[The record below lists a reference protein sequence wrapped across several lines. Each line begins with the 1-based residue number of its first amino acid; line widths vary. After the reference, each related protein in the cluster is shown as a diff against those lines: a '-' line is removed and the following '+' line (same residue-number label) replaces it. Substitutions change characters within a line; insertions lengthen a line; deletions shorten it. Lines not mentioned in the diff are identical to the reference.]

1 MNNGR
6 ICHVGSLAE
15 CVHELFRVILVNFNE
30 LSENSEGINLFYH
43 ILKRIIRRHDN
54 YLNTNTHFILPMDW
68 VLVLLVYLIFKCFVC

>member
-15 CVHELFRVILVNFNE
+15 LVNFNE

-54 YLNTNTHFILPMDW
+54 YLNTNTHFILPMEW